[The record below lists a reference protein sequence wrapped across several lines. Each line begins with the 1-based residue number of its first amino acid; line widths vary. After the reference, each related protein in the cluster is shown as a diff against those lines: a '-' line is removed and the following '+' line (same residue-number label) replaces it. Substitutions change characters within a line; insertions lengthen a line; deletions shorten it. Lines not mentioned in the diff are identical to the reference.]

1 MSSGKEDPVKIAER
15 LDAELNEIDRRI
27 TILFVK
33 YDSGAEFP
41 RSLFT
46 FGDRH
51 KKLGKELAEYRRK
64 IEDQRELIRRFY
76 ELIGVNL
83 SNATGVLDMVSNR
96 ARYLS
101 YAIEDLEENIGEPR
115 TTPPK
120 HEAPAAPAHESPA
133 ASATSALERQVEPP
147 KELARR
153 EPAIRS
159 VYEFQKGVP
168 EGIHVAWAT
177 RNDHHGEDFAM
188 EIVNSDSDLRG
199 VVICDG
205 VTNANGGLASSSIA
219 KFVQAGFKRIRSSEN
234 LRVLRSQID
243 LLVQEAARQ
252 LGIEARSRGVPETA
266 TTLLLAFADSHGFY
280 VYYLGDGTVRQYSED
295 AYSVG
300 DYLMTYERGGALGG
314 YISSNG
320 IVSRPTFLYVDS
332 PVTTGSFLVLATD
345 GAELANPQNHITL
358 GTMLREDFA
367 SGRKPLRGVLETYLD
382 GLRDRIDDSTIGVI
396 WNGPPPD
403 TREGQK
409 SN

>member
-1 MSSGKEDPVKIAER
+1 MTNGREDPVKKAER

-33 YDSGAEFP
+33 YDSGAKSP

-51 KKLGKELAEYRRK
+51 KKLGKDLADYRRR
-64 IEDQRELIRRFY
+64 IEEQRALIRRFY

-83 SNATGVLDMVSNR
+83 TNATGVLDMVDKR

-101 YAIEDLEENIGEPR
+101 YVIEDLEESIGEPQ
-115 TTPPK
+115 TAPPK
-120 HEAPAAPAHESPA
+120 HEAPPAYESPA
-133 ASATSALERQVEPP
+133 VAPTSASEAQAEPP
-147 KELARR
+147 KEPARR
-153 EPAIRS
+153 EPAIRPL
-159 VYEFQKGVP
+159 YEVHKEVP
-168 EGIHVAWAT
+168 KGIHVAWAT
-177 RNDHHGEDFAM
+177 RNDRHGEDFAM
-188 EIVNSDSDLRG
+188 EIVNSDGNLHG
-199 VVICDG
+199 VAICDG

-219 KFVQAGFKRIRSSEN
+219 KFVQAGFKRIHSSEN
-234 LRVLRSQID
+234 LRVVRSQID

-252 LGIEARSRGVPETA
+252 LGIEARSKGVPETA
-266 TTLLLAFADSHGFY
+266 TTLLLAFADGHGFY

-332 PVTTGSFLVLATD
+332 SVTTGSFLVLATD

-367 SGRKPLRGVLETYLD
+367 SGRKPLRGVLEAYLD
-382 GLRDRIDDSTIGVI
+382 GLHDRIDDSTIGVI
-396 WNGPPPD
+396 WNGPQPD

>member
-1 MSSGKEDPVKIAER
+1 MSSRKEDPVKVAER
-15 LDAELNEIDRRI
+15 LEAELNEIDRRI
-27 TILFVK
+27 AILFVK

-41 RSLFT
+41 WGLFT

-64 IEDQRELIRRFY
+64 IEDQRGLIRRSY

-83 SNATGVLDMVSNR
+83 SNATGVPNMVSKR
-96 ARYLS
+96 ARYLT
-101 YAIEDLEENIGEPR
+101 YMIEDLEENIGEPR

-120 HEAPAAPAHESPA
+120 HEAPAAHESPA
-133 ASATSALERQVEPP
+133 AAATSALERQVEQP
-147 KELARR
+147 KELAKR
-153 EPAIRS
+153 EPAMRS
-159 VYEFQKGVP
+159 VYEFHKEVPKG
-168 EGIHVAWAT
+168 IDVAWAT
-177 RNDHHGEDFAM
+177 RNGRHGEDLAM
-188 EIVNSDSDLRG
+188 EIVNSDGDLRG

-243 LLVQEAARQ
+243 LLVQEATRQ
-252 LGIEARSRGVPETA
+252 LGIEARSKGVPETA

-314 YISSNG
+314 YISSIG

-332 PVTTGSFLVLATD
+332 PVTTGSFLVLPTD
-345 GAELANPQNHITL
+345 GAELANPQNHIAL

-367 SGRKPLRGVLETYLD
+367 SGRKPFRGVLEAYLD
-382 GLRDRIDDSTIGVI
+382 GLHDRIDDSTIGVT
-396 WNGPPPD
+396 WNRPSPD